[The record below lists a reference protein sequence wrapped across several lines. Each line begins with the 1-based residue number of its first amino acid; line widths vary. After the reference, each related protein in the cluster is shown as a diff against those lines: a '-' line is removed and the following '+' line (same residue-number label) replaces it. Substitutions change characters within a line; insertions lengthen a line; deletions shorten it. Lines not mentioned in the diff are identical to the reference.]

1 MDGITILST
10 GTKVMN
16 MGEQF
21 YFSPNSLSFLGLAA
35 IIALVVGCCL
45 FIEYGIKEKD
55 ETAFI
60 GVGVCILFILLV
72 TGLTF
77 NHQITKTIPEY
88 KVTIDKNVS
97 LVEFYDKYT
106 VLEQDGLIFTIIDK
120 DWENKDYNEVLNNN
134 G

>member
-1 MDGITILST
+1 MNGVNILST
-10 GTKVMN
+10 GTKEMG

-21 YFSPNSLSFLGLAA
+21 YFSPNFLSFLGLTV

-45 FIEYGIKEKD
+45 LIKYIIKEKD
-55 ETAFI
+55 ETGFI
-60 GVGVCILFILLV
+60 GVGVCLLFILIV
-72 TGLTF
+72 TDLTF
-77 NHQITKTIPEY
+77 SHQVTKIIPEY

>member
-16 MGEQF
+16 IGEQF
-21 YFSPNSLSFLGLAA
+21 YFSPSLPSFFGLVV

-45 FIEYGIKEKD
+45 LIKYIIKEKD
-55 ETAFI
+55 ETGFI
-60 GVGVCILFILLV
+60 GVGVCLLFILIV
-72 TGLTF
+72 TDLTF
-77 NHQITKTIPEY
+77 SHQVTKIIPEY

>member
-1 MDGITILST
+1 MNGITILST
-10 GTKVMN
+10 GTKEMG

-21 YFSPNSLSFLGLAA
+21 YFSPNLLSFLGLAV

-45 FIEYGIKEKD
+45 FIIYGIKAKD
-55 ETAFI
+55 ESVFL
-60 GVGVCILFILLV
+60 GVGLCLLFILFF
-72 TGLTF
+72 TDLTF
-77 NHQITKTIPEY
+77 SHQVTKTIPEY

-97 LVEFYDKYT
+97 LVEFYNKYT

-120 DWENKDYNEVLNNN
+120 DWENKEYDEVLSNN

>member
-10 GTKVMN
+10 GTKEMS

-21 YFSPNSLSFLGLAA
+21 YFSPNLSSFLGLAV

-45 FIEYGIKEKD
+45 FIKYGIKEKD
-55 ETAFI
+55 ETVLI
-60 GVGVCILFILLV
+60 GVGVCLIFILLV
-72 TGLTF
+72 TDLTF
-77 NHQITKTIPEY
+77 NHQVTKTIPEY

-97 LVEFYDKYT
+97 LIEFYDKYT

>member
-1 MDGITILST
+1 MDGITVLST
-10 GTKVMN
+10 GTKEMS

-21 YFSPNSLSFLGLAA
+21 YFSPNLSSFLGLAV

-45 FIEYGIKEKD
+45 FIEYAIKEKD
-55 ETAFI
+55 ETVLI
-60 GVGVCILFILLV
+60 GAGVCIIFILLV
-72 TGLTF
+72 TDLTF
-77 NHQITKTIPEY
+77 SHQVTKTIPEY

-97 LVEFYDKYT
+97 LIEFYDKYT
-106 VLEQDGLIFTIIDK
+106 VLEQDGMIFTIIDK

>member
-10 GTKVMN
+10 GTKEMS

-21 YFSPNSLSFLGLAA
+21 YFSPNLSSFLGLAV

-45 FIEYGIKEKD
+45 FIEHAIKEKD
-55 ETAFI
+55 ETIFI
-60 GVGVCILFILLV
+60 GAGICIIFIVLV
-72 TGLTF
+72 MGLTF
-77 NHQITKTIPEY
+77 NHQVTKTIPEY

-97 LVEFYDKYT
+97 LIEFYDKYT

>member
-10 GTKVMN
+10 GTKVIN
-16 MGEQF
+16 MGEEY
-21 YFSPNSLSFLGLAA
+21 YFSPNILSFLGLAV

-45 FIEYGIKEKD
+45 FIKYTIKEKD
-55 ETAFI
+55 GSFL
-60 GVGVCILFILLV
+60 VGSGLCLLFILLFINI
-72 TGLTF
+72 TF
-77 NHQITKTIPEY
+77 SHQVTKTIPEY

-106 VLEQDGLIFTIIDK
+106 VLEQDGMIFTIIDK
-120 DWENKDYNEVLNNN
+120 DWENKEYNEVLSNN

>member
-1 MDGITILST
+1 MNGITILSI

-16 MGEQF
+16 MGEEY
-21 YFSPNSLSFLGLAA
+21 YFSPNLLSFFGLAV

-45 FIEYGIKEKD
+45 FIKYAIKEKD
-55 ETAFI
+55 GSILIGTAL
-60 GVGVCILFILLV
+60 CILFLLLAID
-72 TGLTF
+72 LTF
-77 NHQITKTIPEY
+77 SHQVTKTIPEY

-120 DWENKDYNEVLNNN
+120 DWENKEYDEVLNNDK
-134 G
+134 

>member
-16 MGEQF
+16 MGEKF
-21 YFSPNSLSFLGLAA
+21 YFSPNLSSFLGLAV

-55 ETAFI
+55 ETVFI
-60 GVGVCILFILLV
+60 GVGVCLIFILLV
-72 TGLTF
+72 TDLTF
-77 NHQITKTIPEY
+77 NHQVTKAIPEY
-88 KVTIDKNVS
+88 KVTIDKDVS
-97 LVEFYDKYT
+97 LIEFYDKYT

>member
-16 MGEQF
+16 MGEEF
-21 YFSPNSLSFLGLAA
+21 YFSPNFSSFFGLAV

-45 FIEYGIKEKD
+45 FIVYGIKEKD
-55 ETAFI
+55 EIIFI
-60 GVGVCILFILLV
+60 GVGFCLILILIV
-72 TGLTF
+72 TDLTF
-77 NHQITKTIPEY
+77 DHQITKTIPEY
-88 KVTIDKNVS
+88 KVMIDKNVS

-120 DWENKDYNEVLNNN
+120 DWENKDYNEVLSNN

>member
-10 GTKVMN
+10 GTQVMN
-16 MGEQF
+16 MGEEF
-21 YFSPNSLSFLGLAA
+21 YFSPNLSSFFGLAV

-45 FIEYGIKEKD
+45 FVRYSIKEKD
-55 ETAFI
+55 TSVLAGAI
-60 GVGVCILFILLV
+60 VCIIFILIV
-72 TGLTF
+72 MDLTF
-77 NHQITKTIPEY
+77 NHQVTKTIPEY

-97 LVEFYDKYT
+97 LVEFYDRYT

>member
-21 YFSPNSLSFLGLAA
+21 YFSPNLSSFLGLAV

-55 ETAFI
+55 EIVFI
-60 GVGVCILFILLV
+60 GIGVCLIFILLV
-72 TGLTF
+72 TDLTF
-77 NHQITKTIPEY
+77 NHQVTKTIPEY

-106 VLEQDGLIFTIIDK
+106 VLDQDGLIFTIIDK
-120 DWENKDYNEVLNNN
+120 DWENKDYDEVLSNN